1 MLSGVFCFFEVLTE
15 ALAQVLKLPVQLLV
29 DPEEADQVQP
39 DQNSQ
44 LDCEDAPRGTAK
56 SMKGEKGQ
64 QMFNKSDLFIDSI
77 NIHPI
82 IKPLDPIINH
92 R

>member
-1 MLSGVFCFFEVLTE
+1 MLSGVFCFLIVLTE

-44 LDCEDAPRGTAK
+44 LDCEDAPWGTAK
-56 SMKGEKGQ
+56 SMKGEKRATNVQ
-64 QMFNKSDLFIDSI
+64 QIRPVHRLDK
-77 NIHPI
+77 HPSY
-82 IKPLDPIINH
+82 N
-92 R
+92 